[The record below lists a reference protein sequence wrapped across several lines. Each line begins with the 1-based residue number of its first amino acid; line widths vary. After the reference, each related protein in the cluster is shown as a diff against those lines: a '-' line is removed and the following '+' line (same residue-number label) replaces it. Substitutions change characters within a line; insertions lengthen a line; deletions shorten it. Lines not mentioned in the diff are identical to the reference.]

1 MFNNFLKTKRKMSN
15 NDNTSGIGLGLF
27 YCKTMITRL
36 GGTIDV
42 ESEANKGS
50 VFTIKFTAL
59 SCDGSNNASISCS
72 QSDNYQL
79 RELIGM
85 ARG

>member
-1 MFNNFLKTKRKMSN
+1 MFNNFLKTKRNMSS

-27 YCKTMITRL
+27 YCKTMIKRL

-50 VFTIKFTAL
+50 VFTIKFNAK
-59 SCDGSNNASISCS
+59 SYEEENNDCMSCS
-72 QSDNYQL
+72 QSDNY
-79 RELIGM
+79 
-85 ARG
+85 